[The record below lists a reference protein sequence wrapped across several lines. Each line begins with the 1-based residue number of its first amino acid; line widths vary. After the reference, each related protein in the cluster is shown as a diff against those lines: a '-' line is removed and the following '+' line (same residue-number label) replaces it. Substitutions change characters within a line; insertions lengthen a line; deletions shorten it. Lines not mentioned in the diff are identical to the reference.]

1 MFTNS
6 RKCTY
11 IFTVAANKGAP
22 AFKLDRADWQKFQLH
37 FFEYPQTTPLLQIGA
52 TSVTPGF
59 YGEYDSALT
68 GGETNAVAKYYPSPL
83 SNAQG
88 DYPFSTAKIGWS
100 RASGASEALDMD
112 FPMPDAAQL
121 TILPGSI
128 GQLGY
133 FRKEEGP
140 FKGDAESFI
149 EMDSGIL
156 FSDWDRWQVAY
167 DVFEHKKRC
176 TYTPLKNAYNTKV
189 TSELRRL
196 ADPFASPRSSTG
208 ANALPARPCK
218 PDRPYKYT
226 GPDVQWTNAWTAI
239 KASATF
245 RGQA

>member
-1 MFTNS
+1 M
-6 RKCTY
+6 
-11 IFTVAANKGAP
+11 I
-22 AFKLDRADWQKFQLH
+22 QL
-37 FFEYPQTTPLLQIGA
+37 GA

-59 YGEYDSALT
+59 YGEYDSAGV
-68 GGETNAVAKYYPSPL
+68 GGASGAVAKYYPSPL

-88 DYPFSTAKIGWS
+88 DYPAATAKIGWS
-100 RASGASEALDMD
+100 RATGATEALDMD

-167 DVFEHKKRC
+167 GAFEKKKRC
-176 TYTPLKNAYNTKV
+176 VYTPLKEAYNAKV
-189 TSELRRL
+189 KTELQRL
-196 ADPFASPRSSTG
+196 ADPFATPRSSTG
-208 ANALPARPCK
+208 L
-218 PDRPYKYT
+218 
-226 GPDVQWTNAWTAI
+226 
-239 KASATF
+239 
-245 RGQA
+245 